1 MSCDIA
7 FDAAVS
13 SKVAYE
19 CMFSR
24 PPRIFSL
31 LNVPLTAPH
40 ISCHDVFQSFKGVL
54 ACVHDC
60 PRRSRRK
67 L

>member
-7 FDAAVS
+7 FDAALS

-24 PPRIFSL
+24 AATYLFAVKCTAYTDPIYLVTTYFSRSKVWWPAYTTPRAEVEES
-31 LNVPLTAPH
+31 
-40 ISCHDVFQSFKGVL
+40 
-54 ACVHDC
+54 
-60 PRRSRRK
+60 
-67 L
+67 

>member
-19 CMFSR
+19 GMFSR

-31 LNVPLTAPH
+31 LNVPLTRTSY
-40 ISCHDVFQSFKGVL
+40 IL
-54 ACVHDC
+54 
-60 PRRSRRK
+60 SRRISVVQRCAGVRTRLPAPK
-67 L
+67 SKKA